1 MGDHATT
8 TTRARTF
15 SAVETCRLAGCTYR
29 QLDYWTRV
37 GYVEPTIGAHG
48 SGSRRRFTGRDVA
61 VVRAVARLREMGVG
75 GSTLARAA
83 LTLSDESKPWNG
95 SVLVTLDGDVL
106 DLLEVVLDAGARLPA
121 GYVVSLESEHELDLS
136 LIENG
141 VSPRSIGRS

>member
-8 TTRARTF
+8 TRPRTF
-15 SAVETCRLAGCTYR
+15 SAIETARLAGCTYR

-37 GYVEPTIGAHG
+37 GYVEPNVGARG

-61 VVRAVARLREMGVG
+61 VVRAVTKLRDMGVVG
-75 GSTLARAA
+75 TTLARAA
-83 LTLSDESKPWNG
+83 ATLADESKPWNG

-106 DLLEVVLDAGARLPA
+106 DLLEVILDGGARLPA
-121 GYVVSLESEHELDLS
+121 GYCVTLESEHELDLS

-141 VSPRSIGRS
+141 VSPRTVGVRR